1 MTCKEMNLRLI
12 ATFPELR
19 NAYYEETSW
28 QDGDET
34 GSHVVYED
42 VFVPFIRN
50 LIMQRNEELLSK
62 VFDYIEALLELND
75 QYAEEVIEQSVLES
89 LFFDSETQN
98 SSFIKY
104 ARKRTAELI
113 EEIAQNR

>member
-1 MTCKEMNLRLI
+1 MTCKELNLNLV

-19 NAYYEETSW
+19 NAYYEEISW

-42 VFVPFIRN
+42 VFVPFIRKQ
-50 LIMQRNEELLSK
+50 ISEKNEALLLK
-62 VFDYIEALLELND
+62 VFDYIEGLLELND
-75 QYAEEVIEQSVLES
+75 RYAEEVIEQSVLES
-89 LFFDSETQN
+89 LFFDSETEN
-98 SSFIKY
+98 SSFMRY
-104 ARKRTAELI
+104 AGKRAAELI